1 MNRPLS
7 RLGTVLAGSLML
19 AACSPTLTVVPHA
32 MRCDASA
39 ELLAS
44 SCASPKPIPD
54 DATFSAVVDASRD
67 DRQALR
73 ECGISLNTLRESM
86 NRCNA
91 SVDEFNRKV
100 DELNAKNR

>member
-7 RLGTVLAGSLML
+7 TLSAILAGSVML
-19 AACSPTLTVVPHA
+19 VACSPTLTVVPHA

-39 ELLAS
+39 ELVAS
-44 SCASPKPIPD
+44 TCALPKPIPD
-54 DATFSAVVDASRD
+54 DATFSGVVEASRD

-73 ECGISLNTLRESM
+73 ECGMSLNALRESM

-100 DELNAKNR
+100 DELNTKNR